1 MSAPPQES
9 TSHAPPP
16 TTPLGT
22 TQTVLS
28 FLGHAAREAPP
39 DAPHTVPS
47 VLGAA
52 QNVLSRLASSST
64 PHATPAPHHPVPD
77 VLREHPVE
85 VHAPP
90 ELPPRAA
97 EPTGTRPAP
106 TSISSHGGSPGGRAI
121 TPPHGVAR
129 ITRSY
134 PALPEA
140 THPPPRPIRVS
151 HGGVHRRHTG
161 PYADSE
167 TAWHPYEDKDPVRS
181 PVTILLLS

>member
-16 TTPLGT
+16 TTPLGA

-39 DAPHTVPS
+39 DPPTVPT

-64 PHATPAPHHPVPD
+64 PRATPAPHHPVPD
-77 VLREHPVE
+77 VSREHPAE
-85 VHAPP
+85 VFDPP

-97 EPTGTRPAP
+97 DPTGTRPAP
-106 TSISSHGGSPGGRAI
+106 TSISSHGSSGAGRSI
-121 TPPHGVAR
+121 TPPQGVAR

-134 PALPEA
+134 PALTEA
-140 THPPPRPIRVS
+140 TAPPPRPIRVS
-151 HGGVHRRHTG
+151 HGGVHRRSTG
-161 PYADSE
+161 PYTDGE
-167 TAWHPYEDKDPVRS
+167 TAWHYDDKDPVRS
-181 PVTILLLS
+181 VRTSLLS